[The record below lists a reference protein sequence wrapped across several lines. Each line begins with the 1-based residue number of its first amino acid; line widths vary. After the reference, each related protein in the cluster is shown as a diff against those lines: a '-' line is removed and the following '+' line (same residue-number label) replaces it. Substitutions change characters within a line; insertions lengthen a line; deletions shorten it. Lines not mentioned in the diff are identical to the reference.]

1 MNNLFTLF
9 LYVNLIFALFAYYKT
24 SRIFD
29 VVFLVPFCSYSL
41 ILIAMSQ
48 GVQMS
53 YLEDINDVLYYPFVI
68 VLDFIAYVSLFFAIK
83 LINVQDVLTSAGRLL
98 NHKIIFYFGCVL
110 IILNLIIV
118 FPYLGQPYSV
128 VTSKHTPIS
137 EIGWIIVSIYIVLN
151 SRETYVKHY
160 IIITLLLVVFS
171 LPFGAR
177 MQPSFGVLSI
187 IIYLSHFVS
196 KTRILLIFLILTA
209 ASLIIGVLRDLV
221 LLDGSAVA
229 ILTGFNQGAI
239 LRTSSVILQYKE
251 SLTVLQSVMNTLA
264 TFFLFPVS
272 GTVFTGQEIY
282 LNLELEKFKPIQG
295 NGGNF
300 GTLLYF
306 YFGNLFPLIIFIVTI
321 VLSRIGTLRFLLILA
336 VVTSFRWQQYNF
348 IPLLKIYPFIFVL
361 GVMIH
366 LLPHRRSHK

>member
-1 MNNLFTLF
+1 MNNLLTLF
-9 LYVNLIFALFAYYKT
+9 LFVNLIFTLFAYYKT

-29 VVFLVPFCSYSL
+29 VVFLIPFCSYSL

-53 YLEDINDVLYYPFVI
+53 YLEDINDVLYYPHVI
-68 VLDFIAYVSLFFAIK
+68 LLDLIAYVSLFFAIK

-98 NHKIIFYFGCVL
+98 NQKIIFYFGCIL

-118 FPYLGQPYSV
+118 LPYIGQPYSV

-137 EIGWIIVSIYIVLN
+137 EIGWVLVSMYIVLN
-151 SRETYVKHY
+151 SRETFVKYY
-160 IIITLLLVVFS
+160 IILVMLLVVCS

-187 IIYLSHFVS
+187 LIYLSHYLN
-196 KTRILLIFLILTA
+196 KTRILLIFVTLTT
-209 ASLIIGVLRDLV
+209 ASLIIGILRDLI
-221 LLDGSAVA
+221 LFDGGAVA
-229 ILTGFNQGAI
+229 LLTGFNQGAI
-239 LRTSSVILQYKE
+239 FRTSSVILQYKE
-251 SLTVLQSVMNTLA
+251 SLSLLQSVMNTLG
-264 TFFLFPVS
+264 TFFLYPVS
-272 GTVFTGQEIY
+272 GTVFTGHEIY
-282 LNLELEKFKPIQG
+282 LNLELENFKPIQG

-306 YFGNLFPLIIFIVTI
+306 YFGYLYPLIILLATI
-321 VLSRIGTLRFLLILA
+321 ALSKIGALRFLLILA

-361 GVMIH
+361 GVMVQ
-366 LLPHRRSHK
+366 LLPRRRSD